1 MPARDIMT
9 RDDQL
14 RAPRDRLESAARQ
27 LRDDDIGSRSAAEG
41 VSKPIR

>member
-27 LRDDDIGSRSAAEG
+27 LRVDIGSRSAAEG